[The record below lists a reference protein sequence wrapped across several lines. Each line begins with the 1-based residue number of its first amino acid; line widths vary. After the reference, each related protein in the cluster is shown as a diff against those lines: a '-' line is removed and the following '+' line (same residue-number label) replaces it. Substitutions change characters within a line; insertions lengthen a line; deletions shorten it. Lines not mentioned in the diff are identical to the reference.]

1 MKRTLRRLAADLLT
15 SAPARFVALAIDVVA
30 LLVRYLGAR
39 VTGRQV
45 EP

>member
-15 SAPARFVALAIDVVA
+15 STPARFVALAIDVLV
-30 LLVRYLGAR
+30 LLRGYLGAR
-39 VTGRQV
+39 LTGRQI